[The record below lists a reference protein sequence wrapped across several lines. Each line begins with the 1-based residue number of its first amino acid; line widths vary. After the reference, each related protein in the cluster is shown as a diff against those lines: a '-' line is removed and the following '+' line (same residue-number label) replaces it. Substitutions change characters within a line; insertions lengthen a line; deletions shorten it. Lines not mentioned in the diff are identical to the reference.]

1 MNRRMTAIAAGAV
14 GLGIVLAGCA
24 GDGGVS
30 DDGDG
35 GSTAEAPESITLGL
49 VPSSDVDQ
57 VVTDGEE
64 LAALLSDELG
74 VPVEI
79 EVTDNYAG
87 LVVAMQTDQAQ
98 VGMFG
103 PIGLVQAQDE
113 AGAVPVLQSVRF
125 GDSTYVTQWF
135 TNDPDRFC
143 LDEIVTETDDD
154 GFTYAFCNGT
164 EVGNEGPLGEEAL
177 AEVDQDET
185 IAFVDEGSASGY
197 YYPATQLENVGL
209 DPFDLSGSFF
219 AGGHPNAVRAVY
231 DGDAAVGVSFNDARS
246 SVAEEE
252 PDVGEQVVVFAHSTL
267 IPNDGVAV
275 SGSLS
280 QEWQDMIT
288 DAFMAVAETE
298 EGAEALYNVYEI
310 DGLVPADL
318 DALEDARA
326 VYENFGDQ

>member
-24 GDGGVS
+24 GDGGGS

-143 LDEIVTETDDD
+143 LDEIVTEMLIARTSERSGRLIDHDE
-154 GFTYAFCNGT
+154 AASM
-164 EVGNEGPLGEEAL
+164 EKKKREGY
-177 AEVDQDET
+177 
-185 IAFVDEGSASGY
+185 F
-197 YYPATQLENVGL
+197 
-209 DPFDLSGSFF
+209 
-219 AGGHPNAVRAVY
+219 
-231 DGDAAVGVSFNDARS
+231 
-246 SVAEEE
+246 
-252 PDVGEQVVVFAHSTL
+252 
-267 IPNDGVAV
+267 
-275 SGSLS
+275 
-280 QEWQDMIT
+280 
-288 DAFMAVAETE
+288 
-298 EGAEALYNVYEI
+298 
-310 DGLVPADL
+310 
-318 DALEDARA
+318 
-326 VYENFGDQ
+326 

>member
-24 GDGGVS
+24 GDSGGS

-35 GSTAEAPESITLGL
+35 GGTAEAPESITLGL

-143 LDEIVTETDDD
+143 LDEVVTETDDD

-177 AEVDQDET
+177 AQVAQDET

-252 PDVGEQVVVFAHSTL
+252 PDVGEQVVVF
-267 IPNDGVAV
+267 PNDGVAV

-298 EGAEALYNVYEI
+298 EGAAALYNVYEI